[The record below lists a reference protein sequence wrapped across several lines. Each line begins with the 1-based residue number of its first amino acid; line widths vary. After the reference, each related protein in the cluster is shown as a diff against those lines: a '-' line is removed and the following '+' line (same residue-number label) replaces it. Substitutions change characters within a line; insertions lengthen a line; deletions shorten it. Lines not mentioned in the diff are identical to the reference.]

1 MPFTKQ
7 SVNDVVFH
15 TANPFTEAGGVA
27 HGFAARLGGV
37 SDLMDPQIDGEAL
50 QVMEMEVEGL
60 RVLLGQGLAEG
71 GQIQFLRQAFDK
83 VQIQVVIAHEPL
95 HRSVYIHVVVPQN
108 IQTALHLIHNSVV
121 PFL

>member
-37 SDLMDPQIDGEAL
+37 SAPPWDSLNISLSRGDDPAAVRENYHRMCAAL
-50 QVMEMEVEGL
+50 GTDVNKLVMTHQVHEDYIRPVGPGDIL
-60 RVLLGQGLAEG
+60 PDTCLL
-71 GQIQFLRQAFDK
+71 
-83 VQIQVVIAHEPL
+83 
-95 HRSVYIHVVVPQN
+95 
-108 IQTALHLIHNSVV
+108 
-121 PFL
+121 